1 MKSVTVPRL
10 VLLPQQSM
18 LPVVASFEVVEVVY
32 GDEITDAKSKVFG
45 IW

>member
-32 GDEITDAKSKVFG
+32 GDALILSKLKSFG